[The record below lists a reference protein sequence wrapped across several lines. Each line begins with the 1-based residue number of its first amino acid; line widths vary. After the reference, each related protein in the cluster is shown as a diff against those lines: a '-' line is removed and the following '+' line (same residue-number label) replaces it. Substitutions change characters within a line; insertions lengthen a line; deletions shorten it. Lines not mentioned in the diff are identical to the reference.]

1 MHFFFPGERDAGAE
15 GRNRCTEPCP
25 AARTVFPHGWSW
37 GPTRHTSSWAP
48 TRAYGGPRR
57 ADVGV
62 ALPWVGPQC
71 PVEFSRRRVCP
82 GHLTLN
88 HNGRSRVPEGR
99 PPAHL
104 LTNNSSSRPCYWP
117 GGAKLSYFGAPAGG
131 GQAPHLSWRHQR
143 VAQVGIWAGGVSK
156 KLGMAAVWPEL

>member
-1 MHFFFPGERDAGAE
+1 MHFFFPERESLEQKEGTGAQNLARQR
-15 GRNRCTEPCP
+15 GRCSRTGGPGGPRATRRTGLRRGPMAAP
-25 AARTVFPHGWSW
+25 AARTWEWRCHGWGLNARWSL
-37 GPTRHTSSWAP
+37 A
-48 TRAYGGPRR
+48 
-57 ADVGV
+57 GV
-62 ALPWVGPQC
+62 L
-71 PVEFSRRRVCP
+71 CP

-117 GGAKLSYFGAPAGG
+117 GGAKLSYFGATAGG
-131 GQAPHLSWRHQR
+131 GQALHLSWRHQR

-156 KLGMAAVWPEL
+156 RLRMAAVWPEL